1 MTQDTQQF
9 SREED
14 MEEKSHLDLL
24 DMTQPAT
31 VNSGGSD
38 KENKSNSQLQ
48 SQQDAIN
55 RSAREFEE
63 AKMQAKAL
71 KIKFD
76 KYKQIPTRGSENSE
90 CGPILSDIN
99 LSVQQGEIFGLLGSG
114 KTTLVRLIL
123 GRLFPSS
130 GIISLLGNRVDGP
143 RNPPR
148 PSDIGYMPQDLVLY
162 QQFTP
167 VEMLRYFGQL
177 YKLSGGEIEKRI
189 DFVLR
194 LLSLKQFLQ
203 VESKLTQE
211 YTMQITQLS
220 GGQKRRIS
228 LAIALLHRPRF
239 LILDEPTVGCDPL
252 LRETIWMHLKQLTT
266 ATMVTVFLTTHY
278 IEEARDAQS
287 IGFLRNGRLLVQDSP
302 QSLLDRFATTSM
314 EKVFLQLCRKANAEQ
329 NHHHGDQDRL
339 SPTDAKEGF
348 SFDGTVK
355 VENMLEGVNLKN
367 KLELLPPLDIRT
379 SSQILSPL
387 SLLTANKKKVSPNG
401 NKPTDESSLPKKR
414 SSVAS
419 KFSSCFT
426 FNHVLRHSEDPF
438 TYTGTPAREHF
449 ICWAHLLTLMGK
461 NFRQLRRNS
470 SLLIFFIL
478 LPAIEIALI
487 MLCIGREIENIP
499 IAVFNGETTPDLS
512 LIFLQSIP
520 DGAFLQQNYATPE
533 AALEAVSDSRA
544 HALLQFSPNFSH
556 ALRARFFS
564 FAFDEAEAISGN
576 NNNGTDNNGSSS
588 LNGTSIYDES
598 SVFVR
603 LDMSNQLIGLQVQRQ
618 LLKAFLNFA
627 QRLASNLGLSNQTFK
642 PPLNFGEPVYG
653 IQGGA
658 SAVVETFIAPGALI
672 MIAFFATTIVTCHL
686 LIHEVRQALIE
697 RALIA
702 GRQLGGVS
710 LLAHRHPEL
719 HSDDPADA
727 DAADRLQALSP
738 CPTSALWSFPCRW

>member
-1 MTQDTQQF
+1 M
-9 SREED
+9 
-14 MEEKSHLDLL
+14 
-24 DMTQPAT
+24 
-31 VNSGGSD
+31 
-38 KENKSNSQLQ
+38 
-48 SQQDAIN
+48 
-55 RSAREFEE
+55 
-63 AKMQAKAL
+63 
-71 KIKFD
+71 
-76 KYKQIPTRGSENSE
+76 
-90 CGPILSDIN
+90 
-99 LSVQQGEIFGLLGSG
+99 
-114 KTTLVRLIL
+114 
-123 GRLFPSS
+123 
-130 GIISLLGNRVDGP
+130 
-143 RNPPR
+143 
-148 PSDIGYMPQDLVLY
+148 
-162 QQFTP
+162 
-167 VEMLRYFGQL
+167 
-177 YKLSGGEIEKRI
+177 
-189 DFVLR
+189 
-194 LLSLKQFLQ
+194 
-203 VESKLTQE
+203 
-211 YTMQITQLS
+211 
-220 GGQKRRIS
+220 
-228 LAIALLHRPRF
+228 
-239 LILDEPTVGCDPL
+239 
-252 LRETIWMHLKQLTT
+252 
-266 ATMVTVFLTTHY
+266 
-278 IEEARDAQS
+278 
-287 IGFLRNGRLLVQDSP
+287 
-302 QSLLDRFATTSM
+302 
-314 EKVFLQLCRKANAEQ
+314 
-329 NHHHGDQDRL
+329 
-339 SPTDAKEGF
+339 
-348 SFDGTVK
+348 
-355 VENMLEGVNLKN
+355 
-367 KLELLPPLDIRT
+367 
-379 SSQILSPL
+379 
-387 SLLTANKKKVSPNG
+387 
-401 NKPTDESSLPKKR
+401 
-414 SSVAS
+414 AS

-702 GRQLGGVS
+702 GASSAEFLFSHIVIQSSILMIQLTLMLLTAFKLFAMPYLGSLVLSMSLVTLQGLCGLMYGLMLSATCPDEIYATTLAIGTFFPSVIIGGIFWPVQSMPMALQYLSHALPSTVS
-710 LLAHRHPEL
+710 IDALRSILLRNWGLRSANVAGAFAVTAFWL
-719 HSDDPADA
+719 AVF
-727 DAADRLQALSP
+727 LICALRN
-738 CPTSALWSFPCRW
+738 FKRRI